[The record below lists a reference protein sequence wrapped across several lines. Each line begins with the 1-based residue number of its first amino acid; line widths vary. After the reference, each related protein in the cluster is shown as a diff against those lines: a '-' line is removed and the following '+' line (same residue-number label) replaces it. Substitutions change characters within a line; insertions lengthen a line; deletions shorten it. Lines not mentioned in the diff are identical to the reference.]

1 MRAIILAAG
10 EGSRLRP
17 LTADRPKPMIRVANK
32 PIAQHVVEALVAHGV
47 KDITFV
53 VGYQKEKVQSHFQDG
68 RRFGAR
74 VSYAFQPVLSGTAD
88 ALLAAPRPTE
98 PFLVLGADNLVDGA
112 LVKRILGAPGE
123 GAALAVHA
131 CGTPGRYGVVTL
143 EGDRIASIEEK
154 PAQPRSGWVSTGVYR
169 FAPEDY
175 DRLRKLR
182 AAGADGLP
190 DLIQSLLSRGA
201 PVEAVRTEDLWA
213 DAVYPWDL
221 LRVQAE
227 VVRRTSP
234 ATPVVENVSIERGVM
249 LGDEV
254 SVGAYTTLGRNTCVG
269 SNVVI
274 GGHSTLEN
282 CIVLDDAQ
290 IGPYSYLK
298 NTVIGAGAI
307 VGPRFTAVSGA
318 CEPRTADGHHALAD
332 FGSVVGQDARVG
344 ACVTLAPGTI
354 LGNRVRVALGKTLAG
369 TVEDGAIIL

>member
-1 MRAIILAAG
+1 MKAIMLAAG

-32 PIAQHVVEALVAHGV
+32 PIAQHVVEALVAQGI

-74 VSYAFQPVLSGTAD
+74 ISYAFQPVLSGTAD
-88 ALLAAPRPTE
+88 ALLAAPRPAE
-98 PFLVLGADNLVDGA
+98 PFLALGADNLVDGA
-112 LVKRILGAPGE
+112 LVKRVLSAPGE
-123 GAALAVHA
+123 GATLAVHA
-131 CGTPGRYGVVTL
+131 SETPGRYGVVTL
-143 EGDRIASIEEK
+143 EGDRVASIEEK
-154 PAQPRSGWVSTGVYR
+154 PANPRSGWVSTGVYR

-175 DRLRKLR
+175 DRLVSLR
-182 AAGADGLP
+182 AAGALGLP
-190 DLIQSLLSRGA
+190 DLVQSLLAQGR
-201 PVEAVRTEDLWA
+201 PVQAARTDDLWA

-227 VVRRTSP
+227 VVRR
-234 ATPVVENVSIERGVM
+234 ATPDVPVLEHVAVERGVM
-249 LGDEV
+249 VGDEV
-254 SVGAYTTLGRNTCVG
+254 SIGPYTTLGRNTCIG
-269 SNVVI
+269 GNVEI

-282 CIVLDDAQ
+282 CIVMDDAQ

-298 NTVIGAGAI
+298 NTIIGAGAI
-307 VGPRFTAVSGA
+307 VGPRFTAVSGP

-344 ACVTLAPGTI
+344 ACVTLSPGTI
-354 LGNRVRVALGKTLAG
+354 LGNRARVALGKTCTG
-369 TVEDGAIIL
+369 TIEDGANIL